1 LFVILALFIMQLGLG
16 LLSTL
21 LIIPFVYA
29 APAPSPASAAAQ
41 TTSTI
46 RYASDDPNNP
56 LWGPSSNIVPEP
68 IRGSIGG
75 KVLGPQNVPM
85 DLQNPDALAG
95 PTTDNGD
102 V

>member
-1 LFVILALFIMQLGLG
+1 MQLELC

-21 LIIPFVYA
+21 FILPFVYA
-29 APAPSPASAAAQ
+29 VPAPSPASAAAQ
-41 TTSTI
+41 STSTI
-46 RYASDDPNNP
+46 RYASDDPNSP
-56 LWGPSSNIVPEP
+56 LWGPDSNIVPEP
-68 IRGSIGG
+68 IRGSAGG

>member
-1 LFVILALFIMQLGLG
+1 MQFGLA

-21 LIIPFVYA
+21 LVLPFVYA
-29 APAPSPASAAAQ
+29 VPAPSPASAAAQ
-41 TTSTI
+41 STSTL

-56 LWGPSSNIVPEP
+56 LWVPDSNIVPEP
-68 IRGSIGG
+68 IRGSLGG